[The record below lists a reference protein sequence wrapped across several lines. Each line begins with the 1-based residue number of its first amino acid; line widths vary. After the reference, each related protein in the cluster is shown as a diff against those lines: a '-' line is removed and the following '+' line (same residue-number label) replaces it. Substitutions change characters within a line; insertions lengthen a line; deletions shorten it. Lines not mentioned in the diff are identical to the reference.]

1 MSVSKTVAVLHQ
13 TLGFG
18 SKLLFPAPAKIYF
31 CDRSVRMNARKAT
44 QHLSILSS
52 FVLRNA
58 GLMLRVHAII
68 HVVKYH
74 WAAKHGHVWECGNLG
89 YFQQPFA
96 RPLEP
101 QTMKRQMSLGWF
113 FLQLKTAT
121 RGETGLVETKW
132 HKMNRRSMRLKRIGF
147 NWAGMRR
154 HCQSR
159 TSPWIERHTCD
170 RGQLWPNIHL
180 RGPWNST
187 CCKAAPRGPWNLR
200 RWNCCF
206 SLFFPQPCV
215 HLWGFYGSS

>member
-1 MSVSKTVAVLHQ
+1 MAYALVRSGSTVPHVWWAGFSFAPTKRHLSFAFTIVALFHMSVSKTVAVLHQ

-113 FLQLKTAT
+113 FLAIKNRDPRRNRTC
-121 RGETGLVETKW
+121 RD
-132 HKMNRRSMRLKRIGF
+132 KMAQNESPFHAVQKNRF
-147 NWAGMRR
+147 
-154 HCQSR
+154 
-159 TSPWIERHTCD
+159 
-170 RGQLWPNIHL
+170 
-180 RGPWNST
+180 
-187 CCKAAPRGPWNLR
+187 
-200 RWNCCF
+200 
-206 SLFFPQPCV
+206 
-215 HLWGFYGSS
+215 

>member
-13 TLGFG
+13 ALGFG

-31 CDRSVRMNARKAT
+31 CDRSVRMNARNAT

-101 QTMKRQMSLGWF
+101 QTMKRQMSLG
-113 FLQLKTAT
+113 
-121 RGETGLVETKW
+121 
-132 HKMNRRSMRLKRIGF
+132 
-147 NWAGMRR
+147 
-154 HCQSR
+154 
-159 TSPWIERHTCD
+159 
-170 RGQLWPNIHL
+170 
-180 RGPWNST
+180 
-187 CCKAAPRGPWNLR
+187 
-200 RWNCCF
+200 
-206 SLFFPQPCV
+206 
-215 HLWGFYGSS
+215 

>member
-1 MSVSKTVAVLHQ
+1 MHARQPSILASWEFVCSSQCWIDASGACNNPCCEIS
-13 TLGFG
+13 LGG
-18 SKLLFPAPAKIYF
+18 ETWPCMGMWQLRIFPATLCQTPGTS
-31 CDRSVRMNARKAT
+31 DDETSDVTRM
-44 QHLSILSS
+44 I
-52 FVLRNA
+52 
-58 GLMLRVHAII
+58 
-68 HVVKYH
+68 
-74 WAAKHGHVWECGNLG
+74 
-89 YFQQPFA
+89 
-96 RPLEP
+96 
-101 QTMKRQMSLGWF
+101 

-147 NWAGMRR
+147 NWAGTRR